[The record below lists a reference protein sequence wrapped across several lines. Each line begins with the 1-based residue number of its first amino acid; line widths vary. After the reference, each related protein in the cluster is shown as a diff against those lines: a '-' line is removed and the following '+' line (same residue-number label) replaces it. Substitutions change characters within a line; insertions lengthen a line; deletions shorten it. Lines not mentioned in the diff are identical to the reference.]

1 MKTLLEHINESV
13 IKDELDLIK
22 DSNYTII
29 KVVDRNMRTSNLKNS
44 VININELEDK
54 ILSGNFPELE
64 FTAFDVSSLD
74 EIQKEDLLETIMQF
88 LYDGINPRNTA
99 KLFGKKADFIVCG
112 DRQFLRQRFR

>member
-1 MKTLLEHINESV
+1 MKSLLKHINESI

-44 VININELEDK
+44 VININELEEK

-64 FTAFDVSSLD
+64 FTAFDVSSLSD
-74 EIQKEDLLETIMQF
+74 IQKEDLLETIMQF
-88 LYDGINPRNTA
+88 FYDGINSRNIA
-99 KLFGKKADFIVCG
+99 RLFGKKSDFIVCG